1 MIDIHHSDSLK
12 SRYAHLDTIK
22 VKKGE
27 VVRKG
32 DTIAT
37 MGRTGRA
44 TGSHLHLEVWKK
56 NRPVNP
62 ESYIDTALIK

>member
-1 MIDIHHSDSLK
+1 MPIWII
-12 SRYAHLDTIK
+12 R

-32 DTIAT
+32 DIIAT
-37 MGRTGRA
+37 MGQTGRA
-44 TGSHLHLEVWKK
+44 TGSHLHLEVWNKDL
-56 NRPVNP
+56 PVNP